1 MKHYSWGVLPITR
14 FIQIAMA
21 DSSTFGLTFKAL
33 WSNLY
38 IIVLMS
44 CVLLFSLLYL
54 LSRRSTKYPPICK
67 GWIPWL
73 GCAIEFGKRPLDF
86 IDHKRKQV
94 GRSIF
99 FIYSFCV
106 FALFCVTE
114 FQILKKRL
122 NRLYSEGCPR

>member
-1 MKHYSWGVLPITR
+1 MRVHEALLLGSSTNTR

-21 DSSTFGLTFKAL
+21 DTSTFGFKAL
-33 WSNLY
+33 WSNFY
-38 IIVLMS
+38 VIGLMS
-44 CVLLFSLLYL
+44 CVLLLSLLYL

-94 GRSIF
+94 GRSIIFHLF
-99 FIYSFCV
+99 FLCFC
-106 FALFCVTE
+106 FFLCNR
-114 FQILKKRL
+114 ISNKKKLTACIFDNCR
-122 NRLYSEGCPR
+122 R

>member
-1 MKHYSWGVLPITR
+1 MDHYSWGVLAITC

-33 WSNLY
+33 WSNFY
-38 IIVLMS
+38 VIGLMS

-54 LSRRSTKYPPICK
+54 LTRRSTKYPPICK

-99 FIYSFCV
+99 FIFLRV
-106 FALFCVTE
+106 FALFCATE
-114 FQILKKRL
+114 FQVKTKL
-122 NRLYSEGCPR
+122 NRLYSDDCLR